1 MVKEKKR
8 YSALVR
14 VNSERILYET
24 GELSSRD
31 LIFKLEREYRLQLMP
46 HTLHQLLRS
55 HPRIER
61 VKTRLGTNYR
71 LIEGNA

>member
-1 MVKEKKR
+1 MVRHKKR
-8 YSALVR
+8 YSALVK
-14 VNSERILYET
+14 VNSERILHET

-31 LIFKLEREYRLQLMP
+31 LIYRLERDYRLQLMP

-71 LIEGNA
+71 LVEGNA